1 MVDGNWNQIVLNKM
15 KLLIKPLNNYA
26 ESVYTSTTKVSMERQ
41 DSGYDLI
48 VCSDYL
54 VEPWSV
60 CRIPLGIAAQPA
72 KSNESDELTGYYL
85 YPRSSISKTPLGLAN
100 SVGIIDIG
108 YRGEICAMV
117 RNYSSEPYQIK
128 QGDKL
133 FQLCLPSLKP
143 FEVFTVEEL
152 DASIRGSG
160 GFGSTGLKV

>member
-1 MVDGNWNQIVLNKM
+1 M
-15 KLLIKPLNNYA
+15 KLLIKPLNEYA
-26 ESVYTSTTKVSMERQ
+26 ANVYVELNQERMERQ

-48 VCSDYL
+48 ICSNYL

-60 CRIPLGIAAQPA
+60 CKIPLGIAVQPT
-72 KSNESDELTGYYL
+72 KVQSDLSDELTGYYL

-108 YRGEICAMV
+108 YRGEICAVV

-133 FQLCLPSLKP
+133 FQLCLPTLKP
-143 FEVFTVEEL
+143 FEVEIVEEL

-160 GFGSTGLKV
+160 GFGSTGLKI